1 MKQFKK
7 ISLIIMT
14 GLLLLSFCQPLMA
27 ADVEKININT
37 ASQQE
42 LMKLKYVGEK
52 MAEKIIAYRKDK
64 PFQKPEDI
72 MDVKGVGEKIFN
84 ANKEMIIVKNK

>member
-1 MKQFKK
+1 MKQFKR
-7 ISLIIMT
+7 ISLIIMA

-27 ADVEKININT
+27 VDGEKININT
-37 ASQQE
+37 ATQQE

-52 MAEKIIAYRKDK
+52 MAEKIIAHRKDK

-72 MDVKGVGEKIFN
+72 MNVKGVGEKIFN
-84 ANKEMIIVKNK
+84 ANKDLIVVKNK

>member
-1 MKQFKK
+1 
-7 ISLIIMT
+7 MT